1 MSNKKDVKSY
11 WTFVGNF
18 CKQTSNKQ
26 KNHEIFPWAFP
37 KLENECCRLTR
48 GDKWGFSW
56 EILANVITRL
66 PPRSC
71 RVVHYLRS
79 SWGSIMPPPTT
90 EHVLFGSAVQCTTSA
105 VYLGKDFIWGISYK
119 VSHILF
125 LCQFPW
131 ALCYFQLA
139 HFYPHLHVNNDESE
153 RHLSKTENADAWG
166 VGCHLKANNLFIS
179 FDHKPHLKVFCF
191 AVTVSFWGV
200 FFVFEMLITS

>member
-1 MSNKKDVKSY
+1 MNAAGWLEETSEVSLEKY
-11 WTFVGNF
+11 WQMLLPDSLLGAAEWFIT
-18 CKQTSNKQ
+18 
-26 KNHEIFPWAFP
+26 
-37 KLENECCRLTR
+37 
-48 GDKWGFSW
+48 WG
-56 EILANVITRL
+56 
-66 PPRSC
+66 PPEGPSC
-71 RVVHYLRS
+71 
-79 SWGSIMPPPTT
+79 PPPTT

-191 AVTVSFWGV
+191 AVTVSFWGF